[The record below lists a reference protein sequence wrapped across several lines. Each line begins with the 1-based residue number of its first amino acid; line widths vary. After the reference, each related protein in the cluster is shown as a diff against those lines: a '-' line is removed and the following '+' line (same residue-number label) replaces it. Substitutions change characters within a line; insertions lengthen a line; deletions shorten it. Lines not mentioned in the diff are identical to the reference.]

1 MFDGGAKYALL
12 SASHIACN
20 VSLSILETVALPI
33 LNVKD
38 CDCWESSVARYLKVT
53 INLLAAGIGFR
64 DLHGFFAMTGPT
76 RVKRCCNLSGDIP
89 VYLFFFKE

>member
-20 VSLSILETVALPI
+20 VSLSILEIVALPI

-38 CDCWESSVARYLKVT
+38 CDCWESPVARYLKVT
-53 INLLAAGIGFR
+53 A
-64 DLHGFFAMTGPT
+64 
-76 RVKRCCNLSGDIP
+76 
-89 VYLFFFKE
+89 EQ